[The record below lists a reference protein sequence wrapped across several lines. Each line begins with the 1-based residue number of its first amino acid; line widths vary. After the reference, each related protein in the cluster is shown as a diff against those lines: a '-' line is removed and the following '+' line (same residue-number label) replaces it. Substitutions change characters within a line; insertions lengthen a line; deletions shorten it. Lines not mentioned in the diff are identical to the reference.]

1 MNTAS
6 LNASRDAA
14 ARLESADRAR
24 RRAEADKIEAL
35 CDLAEAYNLDDEELL
50 IDVLIDQ
57 KIRIGSSG
65 TPLVSEMVSLE
76 IGTLLG
82 IPTLHA
88 ASELSAA
95 LDLKYRHPRLFEA
108 VVNLEI
114 EVDRALMMV
123 SRCRDLHPMLLDEIT
138 AAWLKQQNKP
148 TWTQAK
154 RLVDKLVT
162 QADPQLASKK
172 EARPANSAASGC
184 GG

>member
-1 MNTAS
+1 MH
-6 LNASRDAA
+6 
-14 ARLESADRAR
+14 
-24 RRAEADKIEAL
+24 RRAEADKIESL

-57 KIRIGSSG
+57 KVGSG
-65 TPLVSEMVSLE
+65 PQVHPWCPEMVSLE

-138 AAWLKQQNKP
+138 AAWLKQQNKL

-162 QADPQLASKK
+162 QADPS
-172 EARPANSAASGC
+172 
-184 GG
+184 